1 MAIIEITHPSGKSE
15 KKKISRRQPFSIGSH
30 SANNFSID
38 DDTLASIHCRISWNK
53 TNYEVTSATDQP
65 IKVNGSNVK
74 HTLLRDEDIIHIGEY
89 EFKFRRGKP
98 KKKTSSDSN
107 KDEKSPVKSSTVGL
121 KPLAEDE
128 DLLVRKEPDD
138 KKEIKKL
145 IKSYKKEEPAELTGE
160 LLSDILDEEEK
171 ENKKRKS
178 SGEDEFP
185 DEVMLS
191 RSSSSGDK
199 KLKKKSS
206 NEETLLEG
214 IQSRIQ
220 TRPVRPGEQ
229 EMLRSPL
236 ILSLGIGTV
245 ALALA
250 GLTFWFIIGRNT
262 SDAHFSKASNF
273 RTEKKYTQSVESF
286 RSFII
291 DFSSDSRVNLAKLE
305 LGKCLIEKEIN
316 GSIPNWDKGVIALKE
331 FMKNNRDLP
340 EYGSQAEEL
349 QKFAEKIAFGA
360 AETSARLK
368 DPIYLDHSNAARKI
382 VASFIKDKSLKAEFF
397 LKLEKEHKKAK
408 AAILKKG
415 VFNKYFDKMA
425 NDLKKK
431 ETIAAIHTW
440 EGLIKRYP
448 DFRNNNKIKKVKQD
462 ILKTEITAVT
472 RDETRKP
479 AEVKEKTSTL
489 SAPISLAV
497 HRRSRTG
504 ARSVNRIVVS
514 LAKDCC
520 VGIDTVT
527 GKPIWRKIIG
537 MDTPFFPISAD
548 SSGTR
553 ILMFDTRSNELINVE
568 RLSGQL
574 IWRQSINS
582 SVPGEPLLHEG
593 QIYLS
598 TNNNKL
604 FQIDI
609 ETGEILSVINFNQGI
624 HGPPVLDATKE
635 KMILA
640 GDSSFI
646 YTLSIRPLNCL
657 SVSYTGQKS
666 GTIKTPL
673 LRMGSLILVIENSS
687 PNQSLLRVFDT
698 KNKET
703 LVQIDSGQIPGEVI
717 NRPVLRGS
725 KLFITSTG
733 QRITAY
739 NVSDDP
745 NQKQLVKLSDF
756 EVRGKNVGS
765 LHLIAGSDNRF
776 WMASDGLREFRLKSD
791 TIQVDEKRVTV
802 GLNTQPI
809 QVMGESFY
817 IGRRPFYSLAT
828 LFTEVDRESMTEKWQ
843 LTLGASIIKQ
853 VSSNKGA
860 LLCATENGDFYN
872 LTESAFAKTG
882 YRINTTT
889 QLKIPRELKKSLQIT
904 VLKSKK
910 VVVYTDKPSPHI
922 WLLTS
927 TGQIEKE
934 AGLASGIQA
943 PPIEFGKGILLPIA
957 GRIRLW
963 NTNNVKDYIAVF
975 NQKKEVTWKSITSV
989 NQSQFI
995 ALDSE
1000 NNLHRV
1006 NLQASPSLNLQKTS
1020 QITLEKGVDLP
1031 LKSHEASLFLVNSSN
1046 ELIRLNNSSLEKLET
1061 HPLTGT
1067 RTLHFW
1073 KIGNR
1078 LLLETMSDKSHVLE
1092 AWSFTD
1098 GLKLEWKSDLPE
1110 GQLAGKPLLYQK
1122 SLILAHS
1129 NGTISRLTL
1138 NNHQT
1143 NIIGNI
1149 QQPITCSPALINEK
1163 IIVSSIDGSLYVV
1176 NNFLSQKNKD

>member
-1 MAIIEITHPSGKSE
+1 MAIIEIRHPSGKSE

-53 TNYEVTSATDQP
+53 SNYEVTSATDEP
-65 IKVNGSNVK
+65 IKVNGSKVK
-74 HTLLRDEDIIHIGEY
+74 HTLLRDDDIINIGEY
-89 EFKFRRGKP
+89 EFKFKRGKP
-98 KKKTSSDSN
+98 KKKPSSSSK
-107 KDEKSPVKSSTVGL
+107 KDEKSPIKSSTVGL
-121 KPLAEDE
+121 KPVAENE
-128 DLLVRKEPDD
+128 DIQTKKEPVD
-138 KKEIKKL
+138 KNEIKKL
-145 IKSYKKEEPAELTGE
+145 IKSYNKEEPAELTGE
-160 LLSDILDEEEK
+160 LLSDILNEEEK

-178 SGEDEFP
+178 TGEEDIPEEFVLP
-185 DEVMLS
+185 

-199 KLKKKSS
+199 KQTKKKTST
-206 NEETLLEG
+206 EETLLEG

-245 ALALA
+245 VLALA
-250 GLTFWFIIGRNT
+250 GLTFWFVIGRNT

-273 RTEKKYTQSVESF
+273 RAEKKYTQSVESF

-291 DFSSDSRVNLAKLE
+291 DFSSDTRVNLAKLE

-316 GSIPNWDKGVIALKE
+316 GSIPNWDKGVVAIKE

-360 AETSARLK
+360 AETSTRLK
-368 DPIYLDHSNAARKI
+368 DPKYLEYSNAARKI
-382 VASFIKDKSLKAEFF
+382 VASFIKDKSLKAEFL
-397 LKLEKEHKKAK
+397 LKLDKEHKKAK
-408 AAILKKG
+408 AAILKKSI
-415 VFNKYFDKMA
+415 FDEYFEKMA
-425 NDLKKK
+425 NDLKKNQ
-431 ETIAAIHTW
+431 TIAAIHTW

-448 DFRNNNKIKKVKQD
+448 DFRGNNKINKVKQD
-462 ILKTEITAVT
+462 ILKTETSAVT

-479 AEVKEKTSTL
+479 AEVKERPSIL

-527 GKPIWRKIIG
+527 GKPIWRKVIG

-553 ILMFDTRSNELINVE
+553 ILMFDTRSNELINIE

-574 IWRQSINS
+574 VWRQSINT
-582 SVPGEPLLHEG
+582 SVPGEPLIHEG

-646 YTLSIRPLNCL
+646 YTLSIRPLKCL

-673 LRMGSLILVIENSS
+673 LRMGSLILVIENNS

-698 KNKET
+698 KNPET
-703 LVQIDSGQIPGEVI
+703 LVQVDSDQIQGEVI

-725 KLFITSTG
+725 KLFTTSIG

-745 NQKQLVKLSDF
+745 NQKQLVRLSEF
-756 EVRGKNVGS
+756 EVRGRKVGS

-776 WMASDGLREFRLKSD
+776 WMASDGLREFQLKSD
-791 TIQVDEKRVTV
+791 NIQVDEKRVTV

-828 LFTEVDRESMTEKWQ
+828 FFTEVDRESMT
-843 LTLGASIIKQ
+843 
-853 VSSNKGA
+853 
-860 LLCATENGDFYN
+860 
-872 LTESAFAKTG
+872 
-882 YRINTTT
+882 
-889 QLKIPRELKKSLQIT
+889 
-904 VLKSKK
+904 
-910 VVVYTDKPSPHI
+910 
-922 WLLTS
+922 
-927 TGQIEKE
+927 
-934 AGLASGIQA
+934 
-943 PPIEFGKGILLPIA
+943 
-957 GRIRLW
+957 
-963 NTNNVKDYIAVF
+963 
-975 NQKKEVTWKSITSV
+975 
-989 NQSQFI
+989 
-995 ALDSE
+995 
-1000 NNLHRV
+1000 
-1006 NLQASPSLNLQKTS
+1006 
-1020 QITLEKGVDLP
+1020 
-1031 LKSHEASLFLVNSSN
+1031 
-1046 ELIRLNNSSLEKLET
+1046 
-1061 HPLTGT
+1061 
-1067 RTLHFW
+1067 
-1073 KIGNR
+1073 
-1078 LLLETMSDKSHVLE
+1078 
-1092 AWSFTD
+1092 
-1098 GLKLEWKSDLPE
+1098 
-1110 GQLAGKPLLYQK
+1110 
-1122 SLILAHS
+1122 
-1129 NGTISRLTL
+1129 
-1138 NNHQT
+1138 
-1143 NIIGNI
+1143 
-1149 QQPITCSPALINEK
+1149 
-1163 IIVSSIDGSLYVV
+1163 
-1176 NNFLSQKNKD
+1176 